1 MQPALDGCPL
11 GGTHNNVY
19 TNGLHNQGLLATKH
33 MLYSQL
39 LAVCTGTVNQE
50 NATAVGCLYRDC
62 EPRKCNSWLPKWA
75 PPALLQTANLHAP
88 YPPPKNTHPPRPVQ
102 PSANCTWPTAC
113 PRPTPHNASPP
124 QTHCSLNRYWRAAST
139 TVSLEQATDHLH
151 PQLITEE
158 RPHCQTRMC
167 NPTGVPL
174 PKLCPAAKVLALSML
189 QGYYLLPPPTGATPG
204 GAVLCCS

>member
-1 MQPALDGCPL
+1 VCYTKCAKKMQPALDGCPL

-19 TNGLHNQGLLATKH
+19 TNGLHSQGLLATKH

-50 NATAVGCLYRDC
+50 NATAGC
-62 EPRKCNSWLPKWA
+62 PSG
-75 PPALLQTANLHAP
+75 LHQHF
-88 YPPPKNTHPPRPVQ
+88 YKQLT
-102 PSANCTWPTAC
+102 CM
-113 PRPTPHNASPP
+113 RPTPLQKKPTCPALSSQVQTALGPQHAHTPQCVTPP

-174 PKLCPAAKVLALSML
+174 PKLCPAATVLALSLL